1 MPLLSDN
8 DNDGSVKV
16 AAYNFSNINV
26 NNLGADSYTLCG
38 IILDHS
44 GSVAG
49 FAPDIETCV
58 QNVIKGCQ
66 KAPRADNMLVRM
78 LKFNSIVEQVHDFKL
93 LNDCAPNTY
102 NKILSP
108 GGCTSLFDA
117 SVDIIESVANA
128 GKELQAQ
135 EYKVN
140 GIVTIVT
147 DGCDYGSKH
156 TLNSVKKAIEKARK
170 EECLESILVILIG
183 VNITDHEVSQRLK
196 EFETAGGVDQYIEI
210 DKADPNTFAK
220 ISGFIVSNVSSQS
233 QSLGSGTASKP
244 IVW

>member
-8 DNDGSVKV
+8 DNDGAVKV

-44 GSVAG
+44 GSVSG
-49 FAPDIETCV
+49 FAKDIETCV

-66 KAPRADNMLVRM
+66 KSPRADNMLIRM
-78 LKFNSIVEQVHDFKL
+78 LKFNSGVEQVHDFKL
-93 LNDCAPNTY
+93 LNDCAPATY
-102 NKILSP
+102 NNILNP

-128 GKELQAQ
+128 GKELKEQ

-140 GIVTIVT
+140 GIVTIIT
-147 DGCDYGSKH
+147 DGCDVGSEH

-170 EECLESILVILIG
+170 NECLESILVILIG
-183 VNITDHEVSQRLK
+183 VNITDTEVSTRLK
-196 EFETAGGVDQYIEI
+196 EFETTGGVDQYVEI
-210 DKADPNTFAK
+210 NKADPNTFAK
-220 ISGFIVSNVSSQS
+220 IAGFIVSSFSSQS
-233 QSLGSGTASKP
+233 QSLGSGTASQP
-244 IVW
+244 ITF